1 LIRGGVFVIIEFTKV
16 REAKAELMAE
26 RKLREI
32 GKLSEKVE
40 VEAVDAGNRKDA
52 ETETLSKQE
61 LETGG
66 FASRNGTKR

>member
-1 LIRGGVFVIIEFTKV
+1 V
-16 REAKAELMAE
+16 REAKVELMAE

-40 VEAVDAGNRKDA
+40 VEATITGNWTVV

-61 LETGG
+61 LDTES
-66 FASRNGTKR
+66 FVSAFSRTRQRVGRKGR